1 LENIRER
8 ERQQQGVNPLRM
20 LPAEPEERAYPVN
33 ALHLGAAINVAGFA
47 AEYKQD
53 YVDVINNPPHRD
65 HSIFQVMT
73 AAAGLFAANSCWNRI
88 AAAPALS
95 AGCVMLEVCP
105 SLTLQ

>member
-1 LENIRER
+1 M
-8 ERQQQGVNPLRM
+8 NPLQM

-65 HSIFQVMT
+65 HSIFQVKA
-73 AAAGLFAANSCWNRI
+73 AAAGCLPPTADATGW
-88 AAAPALS
+88 
-95 AGCVMLEVCP
+95 
-105 SLTLQ
+105 